1 MDKELRQKR
10 LRHIIVTLEY
20 LDESPETMQILK
32 KILWRNASEY
42 SCSLNSETSIYRIP
56 DKFFKGDELLSKV
69 DAWEVFKK
77 EWYKDLSSNYPESW
91 IPIADFQSEKDKLFV
106 DISQERLPVIIA
118 KYWSRKEF
126 EHKELCDSLKAFV
139 SMC

>member
-1 MDKELRQKR
+1 M
-10 LRHIIVTLEY
+10 
-20 LDESPETMQILK
+20 
-32 KILWRNASEY
+32 WRNASEY
-42 SCSLNSETSIYRIP
+42 SCSLDSETSIYRIP
-56 DKFFKGDELLSKV
+56 NELFSADELLSKV

-91 IPIADFQSEKDKLFV
+91 IPIADFQSEKDELFV

>member
-1 MDKELRQKR
+1 
-10 LRHIIVTLEY
+10 
-20 LDESPETMQILK
+20 MQILK

-91 IPIADFQSEKDKLFV
+91 IPISDFQSEKDELFV
-106 DISQERLPVIIA
+106 DISQERLPIIIA
-118 KYWSRKEF
+118 KYWGRKKF